1 MNQSRAMSLVEAVTS
16 AIIGYLVAVM
26 TQFAVFPLFGLA
38 VGLIENLEMGFVFTA
53 VSILRTY
60 ALRRVFERFR
70 HART

>member
-1 MNQSRAMSLVEAVTS
+1 MSLVEAVTS
-16 AIIGYLVAVM
+16 AIIGYLVSVM

-38 VGLIENLEMGFVFTA
+38 VGVIQNLGMAVIFTA
-53 VSILRTY
+53 VSVLRAY